1 MKRWKRLLKRFRGI
15 ALSYLPEA
23 PDHRLPE
30 LALIRGHRVVP
41 IATGE
46 QAQAWWE
53 NPEEIGLSEE
63 PYLSDP
69 EY

>member
-1 MKRWKRLLKRFRGI
+1 MKRWKRFQGLE
-15 ALSYLPEA
+15 LSYLPEA

-30 LALIRGHRVVP
+30 LAVVRGGRIQP
-41 IATGE
+41 IAVGE